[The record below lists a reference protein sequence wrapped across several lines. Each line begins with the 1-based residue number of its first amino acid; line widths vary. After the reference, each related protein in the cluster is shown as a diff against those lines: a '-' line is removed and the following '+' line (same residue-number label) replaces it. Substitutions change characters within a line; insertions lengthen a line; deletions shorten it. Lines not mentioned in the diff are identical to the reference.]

1 MSDTINLSTQKISA
15 CPTLAELTNYSK
27 FFTVSHKSG
36 PWSLT
41 RLLKKTNNNEFWGK
55 IFLMQLKTE
64 KKIYIFPLLL
74 HKKPT
79 KF

>member
-1 MSDTINLSTQKISA
+1 MSNTGRINQLFKVF
-15 CPTLAELTNYSK
+15 YS
-27 FFTVSHKSG
+27 VSQVR
-36 PWSLT
+36 SLVSDKT
-41 RLLKKTNNNEFWGK
+41 PEKTNNNEFWGK

-74 HKKPT
+74 HKKTT